1 VLPKRTEIEVCGR
14 TVEVWY
20 LMTEQDGKSESEN
33 ANRDVKG
40 PISSGMEAKWRER
53 ANREEAKKSGTGRLA
68 MGRMKDWSEI
78 ADEYW
83 PKACMDVVAGLH
95 QCHAFSVIPSSRD
108 NRRKPLVDALHTRFP
123 AAIELAYTRPPGVR
137 FGRTEMDE
145 IAIYTALSRTDR
157 ATLPSGACVAIADDW
172 ATGWTTLRATICRI
186 QADHRGCIGSF
197 VCTVPGIAAVP

>member
-1 VLPKRTEIEVCGR
+1 MSSKKTEIEVCGR
-14 TVEVWY
+14 TVDVWY
-20 LMTEQDGKSESEN
+20 LTTEQEGKS
-33 ANRDVKG
+33 ANRDERG
-40 PISSGMEAKWRER
+40 PIASGMEAKWREQAKR
-53 ANREEAKKSGTGRLA
+53 DEAKKPGTGRDA
-68 MGRMKDWSEI
+68 MGRMKCWTAI
-78 ADEYW
+78 ADEHW
-83 PKACMDVVAGLH
+83 QKACNDVVAELPSLD
-95 QCHAFSVIPSSRD
+95 AFCVIPSSRD
-108 NRRKPLVDALHTRFP
+108 NRRKPLVDALHARFP

-145 IAIYTALSRTDR
+145 IAIYNALSRTDR

>member
-83 PKACMDVVAGLH
+83 PKACTDVVAGLH

-108 NRRKPLVDALHTRFP
+108 NRRKPLVDALHKRFSG
-123 AAIELAYTRPPGVR
+123 AIELTYQRPPGFHFGDKREDQIFQVLLQMFDAKAFIISNEYLLSAVR
-137 FGRTEMDE
+137 T
-145 IAIYTALSRTDR
+145 
-157 ATLPSGACVAIADDW
+157 
-172 ATGWTTLRATICRI
+172 
-186 QADHRGCIGSF
+186 
-197 VCTVPGIAAVP
+197 